1 MKPIV
6 FALPGNEN
14 LARSIATA
22 MQAELGENTIR
33 QFPDGETYVRV
44 LSDVK
49 NRKTIMV
56 CTLNNP
62 DKKLLPLYFLSK
74 TLKSLGAESTCLVAP
89 YLSYMR
95 QDKIFNRG
103 EGVTSEYFASLI
115 SGFAD
120 TLITID
126 PHLHRRH
133 SMSEIYSI
141 PCEVIHASPL
151 ISAYIN
157 EHIINPLL
165 IGPDAES
172 EQWVSEVAKNANAPF
187 IVLEKTRSGDRDVKV
202 TVPQVEK
209 FKNHTPVLVDDIIS
223 TARTMIATVAHL
235 KNAGMKSP
243 VCIGVHA
250 VFSGNAFEELQKSGI
265 EKIITCNTIP
275 HSSNGINITGLIANV
290 IMDEKTIELQ
300 SIITCPHCGHTK
312 AETMLTDACQYF
324 YECERCKKVLK
335 PKMGDCCVY
344 CSYGTVKCPSKQ
356 KEVKCC

>member
-6 FALPGNEN
+6 FALPGNEV
-14 LARSIATA
+14 LAKSIANA
-22 MQAELGENTIR
+22 MQADLGETAIR
-33 QFPDGETYVRV
+33 QFPDGETYMRV

-56 CTLNNP
+56 CTLAYP
-62 DKKLLPLYFLSK
+62 DEKLLPLYFLSK
-74 TLKSLGAESTCLVAP
+74 TLKSLGADCTCLVAP
-89 YLSYMR
+89 YLAYMR
-95 QDKIFNRG
+95 QDKVFNEG

-141 PCEVIHASPL
+141 PCKVIHASSL
-151 ISAYIN
+151 ISAYIS
-157 EHIINPLL
+157 EHIANPLL

-187 IVLEKTRSGDRDVKV
+187 IVLEKIRSGDRDVKV

-223 TARTMIATVAHL
+223 TARTMIETVGHL
-235 KNAGMKSP
+235 KNAQMKAP
-243 VCIGVHA
+243 ICIGVHA
-250 VFSGNAFEELQKSGI
+250 VFSGNAYEELKKSGVD
-265 EKIITCNTIP
+265 KVVTCNTIVH
-275 HSSNGINITGLIANV
+275 HSNKIDVSNIIA
-290 IMDEKTIELQ
+290 KTVVEND
-300 SIITCPHCGHTK
+300 K
-312 AETMLTDACQYF
+312 
-324 YECERCKKVLK
+324 
-335 PKMGDCCVY
+335 
-344 CSYGTVKCPSKQ
+344 
-356 KEVKCC
+356 